1 MTFHETSLGYIAGYL
16 EARDR
21 VEGYRKVENGMRDN
35 RLVIYSCMQGELDVE
50 IQQSMAVKGS
60 PCTRASASDG
70 NGFIPKTF
78 TMTVRTG
85 Q

>member
-1 MTFHETSLGYIAGYL
+1 
-16 EARDR
+16 
-21 VEGYRKVENGMRDN
+21 
-35 RLVIYSCMQGELDVE
+35 MQGELDVE

-85 Q
+85 AVMTRAHWRLMRMMLTEIMKVAQNSLITQCLQMGAD